1 MVNTFLLGWAVT
13 IASGLAAYP
22 IDTIKR
28 RMMMTAGQEVSI
40 LPSTLGYSD
49 FHNVMGFTSKKMPNN
64 ILKNVC

>member
-1 MVNTFLLGWAVT
+1 VLGDSTAMVNTFLLGWAVT

-40 LPSTLGYSD
+40 DLI
-49 FHNVMGFTSKKMPNN
+49 HNA
-64 ILKNVC
+64 IHIRLQ

>member
-40 LPSTLGYSD
+40 DHSYCQP
-49 FHNVMGFTSKKMPNN
+49 H
-64 ILKNVC
+64 